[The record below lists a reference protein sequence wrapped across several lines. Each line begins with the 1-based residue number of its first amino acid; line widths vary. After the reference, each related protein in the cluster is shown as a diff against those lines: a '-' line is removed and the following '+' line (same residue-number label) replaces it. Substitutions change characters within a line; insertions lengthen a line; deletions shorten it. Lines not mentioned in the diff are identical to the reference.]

1 MAGAASPT
9 QGGGGSAPAAD
20 SAIADI
26 PRFPVANHTLLVIGT
41 MLAALMQV
49 LDSTIANVALP
60 HMQSALGAQADTVTW
75 VLTSYIIASAVALPT
90 TGWLAG
96 RIGSRRLFLLS
107 VSGFVIAS
115 MLCGMARNLETMVL
129 FRCLQGISGAYI
141 LPLSQ
146 SSMLDATKPSRHAP
160 IMALWSLGV
169 IIGPI
174 IGPVL
179 GGYLTEYSNWRW
191 IFYVNVPLGIIAL
204 SLLLAQLPETPR
216 AERPFDWTGFLLV
229 AVALAALQMLLDRGH
244 QVDWFHAT
252 ESWIYLGIIV
262 SCVWMAVVHF
272 CTHAHP
278 LFDRQ
283 LFGDLNYNIALVF
296 MVVTGIVMYANMA
309 LLPPLMQ
316 SLLGYSVIDTGIL
329 LVPRSVGTLISMQA
343 VGWLVRRGVD
353 GRILVGTGTVLLAYS
368 LHMMAGWSLA
378 VDQHH
383 IIVSGVIMGVGV
395 GMIFLPVNVAAFTT
409 LKPQLRAEGSSLLN
423 LFRSV
428 GSSIGIS
435 IMTALYARNI
445 QISHADLSAHISGN
459 LAGVLNS
466 AAVKSLHPV
475 SDAAAYF
482 VDAEINRQAAM
493 IAYIDDFYL
502 MMWFSLATLP
512 LILLM
517 KIRPGP
523 TFTPQDTGH

>member
-1 MAGAASPT
+1 MADAASPT
-9 QGGGGSAPAAD
+9 QDGGGGAAAAD
-20 SAIADI
+20 SAIADV
-26 PRFPVANHTLLVIGT
+26 PRFPVTNHTLLVIGT

-107 VSGFVIAS
+107 VSGFIIAS

-216 AERPFDWTGFLLV
+216 TRRPFDWTGFLLV

-262 SCVWMAVVHF
+262 SCVWMAVIHF
-272 CTHAHP
+272 YTSAHP

-316 SLLGYSVIDTGIL
+316 SLLGYNVIDTGIL
-329 LVPRSVGTLISMQA
+329 LVPRSVGTLISMQV

-368 LHMMAGWSLA
+368 LHMMAGWSLQ

-383 IIVSGVIMGVGV
+383 IIVSGVIMGLGV
-395 GMIFLPVNVAAFTT
+395 GMIFLPINVAAFTT
-409 LKPQLRAEGSSLLN
+409 LKPQVRAEGSSLLN

-459 LAGVLNS
+459 LASVLNS
-466 AAVKSLHPV
+466 AAVRSLHPV